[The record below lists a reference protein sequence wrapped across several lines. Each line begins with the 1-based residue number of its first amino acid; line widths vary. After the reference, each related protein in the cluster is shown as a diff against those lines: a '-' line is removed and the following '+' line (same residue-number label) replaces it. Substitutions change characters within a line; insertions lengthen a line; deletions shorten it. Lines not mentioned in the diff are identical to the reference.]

1 MASMLRAILLIY
13 VLAVSTG
20 AAGQLTP
27 MYQLYHPGSTDHF
40 YTIDL
45 DTRIRARDFYGFTDQ
60 GVAFFVERT
69 NVTDTRPLRRF
80 YKGVPETDHFYTI
93 DSVEANTV
101 LNRNWVEEGVEGYV
115 YIQEVAGSVPLYRL
129 SWAIYNGDHDHIF
142 TTEYSSAQQLMSQGL
157 EFPRFS
163 GQFA

>member
-60 GVAFFVERT
+60 GVAFFCRAYECNGYPAT
-69 NVTDTRPLRRF
+69 
-80 YKGVPETDHFYTI
+80 K
-93 DSVEANTV
+93 TV
-101 LNRNWVEEGVEGYV
+101 LQGR
-115 YIQEVAGSVPLYRL
+115 AG
-129 SWAIYNGDHDHIF
+129 NGSLLHD
-142 TTEYSSAQQLMSQGL
+142 
-157 EFPRFS
+157 R
-163 GQFA
+163 